1 MLVESIFIEIC
12 NPVKTT
18 TIIGC
23 IYKHPN
29 INVNELNDDYLNEL
43 LDKLSKENK
52 IILLLGDLNINQLQC
67 HIQEVFGYIVQTC
80 ILYQTCTVQMLK

>member
-1 MLVESIFIEIC
+1 MLVECTFIEIC
-12 NPVKTT
+12 NPEKT

-52 IILLLGDLNINQLQC
+52 IILLLGDLNINLLQC
-67 HIQEVFGYIVQTC
+67 HTQEFFGYIVGN
-80 ILYQTCTVQMLK
+80 ILSDT